1 MSKKPDSK
9 KPGDGQA
16 QKKQSEPAAPEAAGK
31 TGAGRQKA
39 GGTAG
44 ETSRTAKSAAAPGK
58 ASLSISLGKAL
69 LLVGLLLIGV
79 TVYLWTQVLELKYAQ
94 QVLVDK
100 ATRNSRELVQREL
113 DKMQQAVQVSTE
125 ASRKANST
133 LRGALDKLGRS
144 VRELQKITG
153 REKQGWKLAEAEFL
167 LAVANHSVR
176 LKQDLQTALVA
187 LIEADQRLK
196 EINDPKLFAVR
207 KKIAV
212 EIGQLKSVKRPD
224 IDGLVARLDSVVKD
238 AKTLALFAS
247 IPTRLKTRTA
257 PPEDLPNPEA
267 ASDGAKRSVS
277 ARFKA
282 IAGSVWK
289 ELKTLVVV
297 HHYDKSVPKL
307 LLPEQETAIRQVLD
321 LKLQQARVALLQG
334 RQASYRSALKAVG
347 AWLSEY
353 FDTSDSKVKNAL
365 KTVNSLSAQRVS
377 VVLPDISG
385 SLRQIR
391 RFLHPGV
398 TSPKQT
404 LAHPGDGSE
413 SALAGIAPVPAVH
426 DNTGNARK
434 DD

>member
-9 KPGDGQA
+9 KPGDSQTK
-16 QKKQSEPAAPEAAGK
+16 KKQSEPAAPEAAAK
-31 TGAGRQKA
+31 TGVGRQKA
-39 GGTAG
+39 GTAAAG
-44 ETSRTAKSAAAPGK
+44 APGAAKSAAAPGK

-100 ATRNSRELVQREL
+100 ATRSSTELVQREL
-113 DKMQQAVQVSTE
+113 DKMQQTVQASAE
-125 ASRKANST
+125 AGRKANSA
-133 LRGALDKLGRS
+133 LRGSLDKLGRS

-187 LIEADQRLK
+187 LTEADQRLK

-224 IDGLVARLDSVVKD
+224 IDGLVARLDSIVKE

-247 IPTRLKTRTA
+247 IPTELKTRTA
-257 PPEDLPNPEA
+257 PPEDLPSPEA
-267 ASDGAKRSVS
+267 SNDGAKRSVS

-282 IAGSVWK
+282 IAGSVWE

-297 HHYDKSVPKL
+297 HHYDRSVPKL

-334 RQASYRSALKAVG
+334 RQASYRSALKAVN
-347 AWLSEY
+347 AWLLEY
-353 FDTSDSKVKNAL
+353 FDTSDSKVKDAL
-365 KTVNSLSAQRVS
+365 KTVDSLAAQRVT

-398 TSPKQT
+398 TAPKQT
-404 LAHPGDGSE
+404 LAHPGDGRD
-413 SALAGIAPVPAVH
+413 SALADVVPGPAAH